1 MTSSTILG
9 INFGQSFASIAVIGK
24 EGHASCIA
32 NEEGERQ
39 IACAISY
46 NGEEIYIGNGAK
58 PQLVKNA
65 NNTIVG
71 FRNLL
76 GQTSEPQEGARS
88 AFGAPVEFG
97 SSGPVYKVEV
107 LVPPAP
113 AATPASRS
121 AGPSGAATPANREPV
136 LTQQTVTVPEVT
148 SLFLKT
154 LYDSATDFLG
164 TAPTGVV
171 ISCPSF
177 FNDNQKQALKQAAE
191 QAGIPVVQILDETAA
206 ALVAYRVGLVEERK
220 ERDLLGSPEEGD
232 AGQMESRDKTVA
244 VVDLGETSLHVTIAQ
259 TGEGEYV
266 KLAEKRDDKLG
277 GRAFDDLL
285 CSHFAKEFTKKTKV
299 ALNLPSG
306 PNASVADKRA
316 EMKLRLAVEH
326 TKRSLSASTGAA
338 TCAVESLKE
347 GMDLSASINRIRFDG
362 LASGV
367 YRRIAENIKSALEQA
382 QLDVAQVDEILLAG
396 ASTLLPGIANHL
408 SMLVA
413 PTVPVTSA
421 LDPSQVIAVGCALQ
435 AYHLAQLPDDLPLD
449 KVLSNVNSTT
459 ASKPIGIVFPDS
471 SQEGDSSVHSVV
483 IPSGV
488 RLPCRR
494 KVQFAVAPGSSK
506 VAVELWEASTTV
518 DVTQIQPPAAS
529 DAGDADE
536 SDDEQDDELEEVRT
550 VSHTRETLLA
560 AGEIVVDGRTDVV
573 LEVVLKADASVHW
586 KVC

>member
-1 MTSSTILG
+1 M
-9 INFGQSFASIAVIGK
+9 
-24 EGHASCIA
+24 
-32 NEEGERQ
+32 
-39 IACAISY
+39 
-46 NGEEIYIGNGAK
+46 
-58 PQLVKNA
+58 
-65 NNTIVG
+65 
-71 FRNLL
+71 RNL
-76 GQTSEPQEGARS
+76 Q
-88 AFGAPVEFG
+88 
-97 SSGPVYKVEV
+97 
-107 LVPPAP
+107 
-113 AATPASRS
+113 
-121 AGPSGAATPANREPV
+121 
-136 LTQQTVTVPEVT
+136 
-148 SLFLKT
+148 
-154 LYDSATDFLG
+154 
-164 TAPTGVV
+164 
-171 ISCPSF
+171 
-177 FNDNQKQALKQAAE
+177 
-191 QAGIPVVQILDETAA
+191 
-206 ALVAYRVGLVEERK
+206 
-220 ERDLLGSPEEGD
+220 
-232 AGQMESRDKTVA
+232 
-244 VVDLGETSLHVTIAQ
+244 
-259 TGEGEYV
+259 
-266 KLAEKRDDKLG
+266 
-277 GRAFDDLL
+277 
-285 CSHFAKEFTKKTKV
+285 
-299 ALNLPSG
+299 
-306 PNASVADKRA
+306 
-316 EMKLRLAVEH
+316 
-326 TKRSLSASTGAA
+326 
-338 TCAVESLKE
+338 ESLKE

-382 QLDVAQVDEILLAG
+382 QLDVAQVDEVRYPPMPFPTEFLEFADLDRLQILLAG

-459 ASKPIGIVFPDS
+459 ASKPIGIVFPDL

-506 VAVELWEASTTV
+506 VALELWEASTTV

-550 VSHTRETLLA
+550 VSHTREILLA

>member
-1 MTSSTILG
+1 M
-9 INFGQSFASIAVIGK
+9 
-24 EGHASCIA
+24 
-32 NEEGERQ
+32 RQ
-39 IACAISY
+39 
-46 NGEEIYIGNGAK
+46 
-58 PQLVKNA
+58 
-65 NNTIVG
+65 
-71 FRNLL
+71 F
-76 GQTSEPQEGARS
+76 
-88 AFGAPVEFG
+88 
-97 SSGPVYKVEV
+97 
-107 LVPPAP
+107 
-113 AATPASRS
+113 
-121 AGPSGAATPANREPV
+121 
-136 LTQQTVTVPEVT
+136 
-148 SLFLKT
+148 
-154 LYDSATDFLG
+154 
-164 TAPTGVV
+164 TG
-171 ISCPSF
+171 
-177 FNDNQKQALKQAAE
+177 
-191 QAGIPVVQILDETAA
+191 
-206 ALVAYRVGLVEERK
+206 
-220 ERDLLGSPEEGD
+220 
-232 AGQMESRDKTVA
+232 
-244 VVDLGETSLHVTIAQ
+244 IAQ
-259 TGEGEYV
+259 RGYGSFSLDQPYQIRR
-266 KLAEKRDDKLG
+266 AGLG
-277 GRAFDDLL
+277 R
-285 CSHFAKEFTKKTKV
+285 
-299 ALNLPSG
+299 LPSHCG
-306 PNASVADKRA
+306 EHQVSARAGSTRCRSSRRGKIPSNAVPDRVFADFD
-316 EMKLRLAVEH
+316 RL
-326 TKRSLSASTGAA
+326 
-338 TCAVESLKE
+338 
-347 GMDLSASINRIRFDG
+347 
-362 LASGV
+362 
-367 YRRIAENIKSALEQA
+367 Q
-382 QLDVAQVDEILLAG
+382 ILLAG